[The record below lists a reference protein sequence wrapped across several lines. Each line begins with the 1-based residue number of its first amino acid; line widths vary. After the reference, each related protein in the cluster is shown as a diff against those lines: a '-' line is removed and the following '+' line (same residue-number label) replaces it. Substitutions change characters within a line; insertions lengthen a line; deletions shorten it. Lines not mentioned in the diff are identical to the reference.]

1 MRDILQTVRQKGR
14 PNAPDY
20 IAAIFPDFIPLSGD
34 RLYGDDP
41 AVCGGIAPLAGHPV
55 TVIGQC
61 RGRNL
66 EESLRFHF
74 SMPRPEGYRKALRL
88 MEQAEK
94 FHRPVVCLVDTL
106 GAFPGKEAEDRGQ
119 AGAIA
124 ACLQRMMHLRTP
136 ILSLLIGEGGSGGAL
151 AFCVSDEIAALENAL
166 LSVISPRGCASILW
180 KDSSREQEAARVLG
194 MTADDLKAG
203 GVVDVILP
211 EPVEGAHTSPEL
223 MAQRME
229 QYLVERLQYFRRVP
243 VSRLVKRRFARF
255 RSMGGQ
261 PDE

>member
-151 AFCVSDEIAALENAL
+151 ALAVADEVWMLENAVY
-166 LSVISPRGCASILW
+166 SVISPEGCASILW
-180 KDSSREQEAARVLG
+180 KDPKKVKEAAECLK
-194 MTADDLKAG
+194 MTAADLLRL
-203 GVVDVILP
+203 GVVERVVP
-211 EPVEGAHTSPEL
+211 EKGRDFDELSASLGQALADKLAEKRALPVEDLLRA
-223 MAQRME
+223 R
-229 QYLVERLQYFRRVP
+229 YD
-243 VSRLVKRRFARF
+243 RF
-255 RSMGGQ
+255 RKIGG
-261 PDE
+261 

>member
-88 MEQAEK
+88 MEQAQSL
-94 FHRPVVCLVDTL
+94 PI
-106 GAFPGKEAEDRGQ
+106 P
-119 AGAIA
+119 
-124 ACLQRMMHLRTP
+124 LRT
-136 ILSLLIGEGGSGGAL
+136 GHG
-151 AFCVSDEIAALENAL
+151 
-166 LSVISPRGCASILW
+166 
-180 KDSSREQEAARVLG
+180 
-194 MTADDLKAG
+194 
-203 GVVDVILP
+203 
-211 EPVEGAHTSPEL
+211 
-223 MAQRME
+223 
-229 QYLVERLQYFRRVP
+229 RLC
-243 VSRLVKRRFARF
+243 
-255 RSMGGQ
+255 G
-261 PDE
+261 